1 MMPNGKQR
9 LFFSC
14 FTVSSTSCRTGFTR
28 FSTLSVRLLK
38 LYSCFPTLSIGFI
51 KSLQIIIFARK
62 NTQPCHTV
70 RRVSDLKSAQHKK
83 SSSAA
88 TWIFC
93 MEPIC
98 FGIIKG
104 EQPLVCNGDDRGRRP
119 KQGGAV
125 GAAACRMRVP
135 RKARS
140 RRREPQPAASRASK
154 VAGAFL
160 VLFWH
165 AKENLSGGEELHKS
179 QEICS
184 TRIRSVWEAL
194 L

>member
-104 EQPLVCNGDDRGRRP
+104 EQPLVCNGDDRGQRP

>member
-1 MMPNGKQR
+1 MLPNGKQR

-14 FTVSSTSCRTGFTR
+14 FTVSSTSCRTGFVC
-28 FSTLSVRLLK
+28 FSTLYVRLLK

-51 KSLQIIIFARK
+51 KSLQITIFSGVY
-62 NTQPCHTV
+62 TQPCRTV
-70 RRVSDLKSAQHKK
+70 RRASDLKSAQHKK
-83 SSSAA
+83 FFSEA

-93 MEPIC
+93 MEPNC

-104 EQPLVCNGDDRGRRP
+104 EQPLIR
-119 KQGGAV
+119 
-125 GAAACRMRVP
+125 
-135 RKARS
+135 
-140 RRREPQPAASRASK
+140 ASRASK

-184 TRIRSVWEAL
+184 TRMRSVWEAL